1 MISLEFRL
9 YLKNQIDGDGLSTAT
24 FSKGI
29 KGGMDY
35 IEQFEGVDAIF
46 ISKEKKVYET
56 SGLKGQFELTD
67 KDFQM
72 DTLKKINYYY
82 RRK

>member
-1 MISLEFRL
+1 
-9 YLKNQIDGDGLSTAT
+9 
-24 FSKGI
+24 
-29 KGGMDY
+29 MDY

-72 DTLKKINYYY
+72 DTLKK
-82 RRK
+82 